1 MRRDAKKSTN
11 GKKKNK
17 NSVNTRNKGLK
28 SNIKLDN
35 IDSVNIENVIETIE
49 KIKNNEIIK
58 QNDYFCNEF
67 QNILD
72 RLRDR
77 TFRLSVVGGFSS
89 GKSTFLNALIGKD
102 VLKHGVKETTA
113 TITEIENDVTRKG
126 NTVFDVYY
134 QNGKIETDIPIDSLT
149 DYTTT
154 VSKQYKVAEEIE
166 KVVIKSNV
174 IDVEYPISFV
184 DTPGLNGVAD
194 GHREKTI
201 DQIKKSH
208 ACVYLMQLRGLSEND
223 IEFLKII
230 GKYQHNIIFIQNFI
244 DELKEHEGESVEE
257 KINAQRKII
266 EERVFD
272 KESGVSFEI
281 VGVSA
286 VKALVSKDKDIIE
299 YGEEELT
306 DEVRENLYEESNF
319 EQAIKAISRLMASNK
334 RGQIQ
339 KRASIQAAQT
349 IIEQLN
355 SIVSIRI
362 EQEEEQNLKSPDERI
377 RQGYEKVIESLKNSK
392 EKNKKDISNFI
403 IAESSDIKKKIKE
416 DTKQQLSTLKS
427 DIEEELISKS
437 SSIEEFEK
445 YYKNEL
451 STQVNGGVGEIEDS
465 ERGYINI
472 LLENLYSAATLK
484 VTKFVGGKEN
494 KINKEFEINKDS
506 ENDEK
511 EKFKIEEKDK
521 IEENKLITAKAK
533 YKRELL
539 NATNNENK
547 CKTILN
553 EIELV
558 KKEKNMLT
566 DNKNKAIWNLGNKP
580 EAERKYRE
588 ETYYEYRGGIGF
600 LDAILGPKEATRT
613 VEYYDNSKQDE
624 WLRKKADIE
633 NSYIIEQNKFNT
645 EIRNL
650 EEYLRQCEEEVKNFK
665 KYEERYRK
673 NIESQERLLN
683 ARRESI
689 KEQREKAKTEYLRA
703 KKKNVMK
710 DIENYL
716 NNIENELI
724 ENLGK
729 LINKGISKISEM
741 ILRVFDESYKARIKS
756 LEELKNKSD
765 SKTTKNTELHVIL
778 ENANKVIKNYLG
790 K

>member
-1 MRRDAKKSTN
+1 MGRYEKNS
-11 GKKKNK
+11 KKNK
-17 NSVNTRNKGLK
+17 NSCKTSVNTRNRRYK
-28 SNIKLDN
+28 SDIKLDN

-72 RLRDR
+72 RLRDK

-134 QNGKIETDIPIDSLT
+134 QNGKIETDRPIELLT

-154 VSKQYKVAEEIE
+154 VSKQYKVAEEID

-286 VKALVSKDKDIIE
+286 VKALVSKDKDIKE

-306 DEVRENLYEESNF
+306 DEVRKKLYDESNF
-319 EQAIKAISRLMASNK
+319 EQAIKAISSLMNSNK

-339 KRASIQAAQT
+339 KKASIQAAQT

-362 EQEEEQNLKSPDERI
+362 EQEEEQNLKSPDERR

-416 DTKQQLSTLKS
+416 DIKQQLSTLK
-427 DIEEELISKS
+427 IHINELISKPS
-437 SSIEEFEK
+437 NIEDFEK

-451 STQVNGGVGEIEDS
+451 STQVNCGVTTIEDS
-465 ERGYINI
+465 ERNYINI

-533 YKRELL
+533 YERELL

-553 EIELV
+553 EIESV

-624 WLRKKADIE
+624 WLSKKAEIE
-633 NSYIIEQNKFNT
+633 NLYIIEQNKFNT

-650 EEYLRQCEEEVKNFK
+650 EEDLRQCEEEVKNFK

-689 KEQREKAKTEYLRA
+689 KEQRKKAKVEYLRA

-729 LINKGISKISEM
+729 LINKGVSKISEM
-741 ILRVFDESYKARIKS
+741 ILRVFDESYKAKIKS
-756 LEELKNKSD
+756 LEELTKNKSD

-778 ENANKVIKNYLG
+778 ENANEVIKNYLG